1 MLDYHNL
8 WLFLQAFTINLR
20 VGLLALLVGLLI
32 GFFSA
37 AIRSRNKGAT
47 SRITGFGIGLLRAF
61 PVYVLMFVAVN
72 LLASLGIFEALSPN
86 QAAEAALVV
95 ALSAYT
101 ISACSDACL
110 TFLQYRATGQHAQ
123 AWLVVPNIIQIYVI
137 TVISSSVGAA
147 IGLQE
152 AVTFILNLSE
162 TLPTRE
168 DRILL
173 VFVAILF
180 FAAIMGATRWGVE
193 RVRDYALRL
202 QTKRKDQSSSLHS
215 IEPENQAQR

>member
-1 MLDYHNL
+1 MLDLHNFG
-8 WLFLQAFTINLR
+8 LFLQAFTINLR
-20 VGLLALLVGLLI
+20 VGLLALVVGLLI
-32 GFFSA
+32 GFVSA
-37 AIRSRNKGAT
+37 TIRFRNKGAT
-47 SRITGFGIGLLRAF
+47 SRLTGFLIGFLRAF

-72 LLASLGIFEALSPN
+72 LLAFLGTFEALSPN
-86 QAAEAALVV
+86 QAAEAALIV

-101 ISACSDACL
+101 ISACSDASL
-110 TFLQYRATGQHAQ
+110 TFLQHRASGQYAQ

-162 TLPTRE
+162 TLPTRGE
-168 DRILL
+168 RILL
-173 VFVAILF
+173 VFMAILF
-180 FAAIMGATRWGVE
+180 FAAIMGTTRLGVE

-202 QTKRKDQSSSLHS
+202 QAKRKNQSLPSDTARS
-215 IEPENQAQR
+215 ENQA

>member
-1 MLDYHNL
+1 MLDLHNI

-20 VGLLALLVGLLI
+20 VGLLALVVGLLI
-32 GFFSA
+32 GFVSA
-37 AIRSRNKGAT
+37 TIRFRNKGAT
-47 SRITGFGIGLLRAF
+47 SGLTGFLIGFLRAF

-72 LLASLGIFEALSPN
+72 LLASLGTFDTLSPN
-86 QAAEAALVV
+86 QAAEAALIV

-101 ISACSDACL
+101 ISACSDASL
-110 TFLQYRATGQHAQ
+110 TFLQYRAKGQHNQ

-173 VFVAILF
+173 VFMAILF
-180 FAAIMGATRWGVE
+180 FAAIMGTTRLGVE
-193 RVRDYALRL
+193 RVRDFAMKR
-202 QTKRKDQSSSLHS
+202 QAKRKTQSLPSDTTRS
-215 IEPENQAQR
+215 ENQA